1 MQGRTRSLRS
11 TLGISS
17 VITIVIFV
25 TISTLLYTN
34 RYTLPVFTMSSPE
47 SSENPDIPLKITLTH
62 VISSKSESNS
72 PTVTLKVTIEN
83 TSPDKTVYFLRWSTP
98 FDTRAVPMG
107 IFVFTSTSGGQDA
120 KCLNLKL
127 KRMPPPSGVFS
138 AEDTIRIEAGGTSER
153 NVEVKAPEVV
163 LEKQT
168 RYSVRAQG
176 YWMHV
181 RFGDDPEL
189 KTDEDGVMRGDFTS
203 EPVEVDV

>member
-1 MQGRTRSLRS
+1 
-11 TLGISS
+11 
-17 VITIVIFV
+17 
-25 TISTLLYTN
+25 
-34 RYTLPVFTMSSPE
+34 
-47 SSENPDIPLKITLTH
+47 
-62 VISSKSESNS
+62 
-72 PTVTLKVTIEN
+72 
-83 TSPDKTVYFLRWSTP
+83 
-98 FDTRAVPMG
+98 
-107 IFVFTSTSGGQDA
+107 
-120 KCLNLKL
+120 
-127 KRMPPPSGVFS
+127 MPPPSGVFS